1 MHLLSILLFYYILM
15 KYILLSFYLFFLYNT
30 TKEKEVYYMKQT
42 KIYPLVLSSLFLALA
57 LVLPF
62 VTGQL
67 QQLGSMLLPMHLPI
81 MLCGFICGSKYGLAV
96 GLIAPLLR
104 SFLFSMPMLY
114 PNAIAMSVELA
125 TYGFTC
131 GFLFEK
137 SPWKCLYRVYISL
150 LCSMFLGRVLWGIA
164 MCFLVQGGTFT
175 WQIFLT
181 QSFFNAIPGIILQ
194 LVFIPS
200 ILLFLHK
207 THRMPHRH
215 REENK
220 VWIKQH

>member
-1 MHLLSILLFYYILM
+1 
-15 KYILLSFYLFFLYNT
+15 
-30 TKEKEVYYMKQT
+30 MKQT

-81 MLCGFICGSKYGLAV
+81 MLCGFICGSQYGLAV

-150 LCSMFLGRVLWGIA
+150 LCSMFLGRV
-164 MCFLVQGGTFT
+164 
-175 WQIFLT
+175 
-181 QSFFNAIPGIILQ
+181 
-194 LVFIPS
+194 
-200 ILLFLHK
+200 
-207 THRMPHRH
+207 
-215 REENK
+215 
-220 VWIKQH
+220 

>member
-1 MHLLSILLFYYILM
+1 MAIILC
-15 KYILLSFYLFFLYNT
+15 LFFNLCYNGSIKKDVIILKQSKLYS
-30 TKEKEVYYMKQT
+30 
-42 KIYPLVLSSLFLALA
+42 LVLSSLFLALA

-62 VTGQL
+62 ITGQL

-81 MLCGFICGSKYGLAV
+81 MLCGFICGAKYGLAV
-96 GLIAPLLR
+96 GFIAPLLR
-104 SFLFSMPMLY
+104 SFLFSMPALY
-114 PNAIAMSVELA
+114 PNAMAMAVELA

-137 SPWKCLYRVYISL
+137 SPWKCLYRVYVSL
-150 LCSMFLGRVLWGIA
+150 LCAMFMGRVLWGIA
-164 MCFLVQGGTFT
+164 MCLLVQGGAFT

-181 QSFFNAIPGIILQ
+181 QSLFNAIPGIILQ

-207 THRMPHRH
+207 THRMPHH
-215 REENK
+215 HHQEEK
-220 VWIKQH
+220 EWIKQH